1 MSYGI
6 YVRTCCMAEHK
17 NPLELQNNSSYVV
30 MLMWE
35 WKEWT
40 DKLNSKNDIEWEA
53 RDALVG
59 WELKSWSES
68 LVNLNFEHIILV

>member
-1 MSYGI
+1 
-6 YVRTCCMAEHK
+6 MAEHK

-59 WELKSWSES
+59 LELKSWSES

>member
-68 LVNLNFEHIILV
+68 LVN